1 MDQIKKRNSTHIFF
15 NQQFLEMHQEAK
27 LQPLWGPGDDLGLST
42 RWVQLKAFLHWEGGG
57 DRDGSGWKKMSWG
70 AVVEGGPTTHDAATL
85 SAPLKV
91 PYLLICI
98 SKQAADNFKVSTPMR
113 PDAGMDL
120 CLSMCAGMCVCVWV
134 CVCIYL
140 PACLLCFI
148 SWEYRCEDSNI

>member
-1 MDQIKKRNSTHIFF
+1 MSPAESIPS
-15 NQQFLEMHQEAK
+15 L
-27 LQPLWGPGDDLGLST
+27 
-42 RWVQLKAFLHWEGGG
+42 GGG
-57 DRDGSGWKKMSWG
+57 GRDGSGWKKMSWG

-120 CLSMCAGMCVCVWV
+120 CLSMCAGMCVCECVSAFIYQRV
-134 CVCIYL
+134 CCVLYHGNTVVRILIFNQYDTGCQWKLIITFTVVIL
-140 PACLLCFI
+140 
-148 SWEYRCEDSNI
+148 